1 MNIGIDIDDTI
12 TCTYETLLPMIA
24 LKYGMNM
31 DSLWKKKP
39 SYKMLANMVPNYSNF
54 VTENFSTMA
63 KMVPLRKGVVDV
75 LTRLKEE
82 GHKIIFISSRNMAEY
97 HDPYQLSYN
106 YLKMNQIPFDKLI
119 VNTSDKAKECVLQG
133 IDLFID
139 DNTKHCKA
147 VLKEGIPTLQFGTSF
162 TPKTKILDRVN
173 SWEEVYQKVKE
184 MYS

>member
-24 LKYGMNM
+24 LRYGMNM
-31 DSLWKKKP
+31 EHLWKQRP
-39 SYKMLANMVPNYSNF
+39 SYQMLASILPNYSNF

-63 KMVPLRKGVVDV
+63 KMVPVRNGVVDV
-75 LTRLKEE
+75 LTRLKKE
-82 GHKIIFISSRNMAEY
+82 GHKIIFISSRNTLEY
-97 HDPYQLSYN
+97 NDPYQLSYN

-119 VNTSDKAKECVLQG
+119 VNSSDKAKECILQE

-147 VLKEGIPTLQFGTSF
+147 VQKKGIPTLQFGTSF
-162 TPKTKILDRVN
+162 TPKTKVLDRVN
-173 SWEEVYQKVKE
+173 SWEEVYQKVQE
-184 MYS
+184 MYG